1 MKKNI
6 LLIVNP
12 TAGKG
17 ASLMQ
22 LDRVREILAR
32 MGVAVTEK
40 ITKRQFDAQENL
52 KHWITSDTHEIIC
65 MGGDGT
71 LNEIINGMYP
81 HNLPVRIISSGTGND
96 LIKAIGIVPLDDFF
110 TTENFSNV
118 NMFRA
123 NDAIGINAL
132 GIGFDGEVVRSMDE
146 NNLPIRGLMAYMIF
160 VIKHLLGFVPPR
172 YDIIVDGQRLNDKF
186 YIALVANGKAIG
198 GGFFLTPDADPGD
211 DYLDLC
217 LIRDLP
223 MIMRPLFVIKVLL
236 KKHIND
242 RNVVMRRIKHILIK
256 SNRIVYAQLDG
267 QLVKND
273 VFNIELIKEKLRIVA
288 GLIE

>member
-6 LLIVNP
+6 LLIINP
-12 TAGKG
+12 AAGKG

-22 LDRVREILAR
+22 LDRVREILAQ
-32 MGVAVTEK
+32 MGISVTER
-40 ITKRQFDAQENL
+40 ITRHQFDAQENM
-52 KHWITSDTHEIIC
+52 KHWINRDTDEIIC

-81 HNLPVRIISSGTGND
+81 YNLPVRVISSGTGND
-96 LIKAIGIVPLDDFF
+96 LIKAIGIVPLNDFF
-110 TTENFSNV
+110 TTERFSSV

-123 NDAIGINAL
+123 NDSIGINAL
-132 GIGFDGEVVRSMDE
+132 GIGFDGEVVRSMNE

-160 VIKHLLGFVPPR
+160 VIKHLLGFVPPV
-172 YDIIVDGQRLNDKF
+172 YDIIINGKRIRDKF

-236 KKHIND
+236 KKHIKD
-242 RNVVMRRIKHILIK
+242 RNVVMKRIKHIVIK
-256 SNRIVYAQLDG
+256 SNRTVYAQLDG

-273 VFNIELIKEKLRIVA
+273 VFNIELMKEKLRIVA